1 MEKRCRVPRPSTE
14 GLKDNGFDVLGVNLI
29 VLAVSVIL
37 LFLRFLGGKQRRCT
51 IAWFVRVGV
60 TYRDVS
66 NDTVVVLF
74 KD

>member
-14 GLKDNGFDVLGVNLI
+14 GLEDNGFDVLGVNLI

-37 LFLRFLGGKQRRCT
+37 LFLRFLGGKQWRRT
-51 IAWFVRVGV
+51 IAWFVWVGV
-60 TYRDVS
+60 AYRDVGD
-66 NDTVVVLF
+66 DTVVVLI